1 MSDHRVG
8 STPNSTDNADRRPRL
23 RHRKALVLLRS
34 PLLAPAASPR
44 SSSPGQATLWR
55 RWTGWATAGEFVGFG
70 VPALTAALVA
80 AWSAGAAMPLLVVAG
95 AVEGTMLG
103 LAQAHVLRGE
113 LPTLNDRRWVL
124 ATAVGA
130 AAAWAIG
137 LLPMLTDG
145 RIFDLPIPVL
155 VPIVTVFAAALLGS
169 IGTAQWLVLRPL
181 MKGSWVWIL
190 TTAGAWVA
198 GLLVF
203 TAVATPLWQPGQS
216 TLEIALIGILG
227 GLVMAATVAAISGW
241 ALVRLLRTPATQS
254 TAGRR

>member
-1 MSDHRVG
+1 
-8 STPNSTDNADRRPRL
+8 
-23 RHRKALVLLRS
+23 
-34 PLLAPAASPR
+34 
-44 SSSPGQATLWR
+44 
-55 RWTGWATAGEFVGFG
+55 
-70 VPALTAALVA
+70 
-80 AWSAGAAMPLLVVAG
+80 
-95 AVEGTMLG
+95 MLG